1 MTDDL
6 DRRTFIRTTAAVSG
20 AGLLAG
26 CGGSSGD
33 GGSGDGGDGGEMET
47 TEAEEMETTEAEE
60 METTEAEEMDTES
73 SGGMET
79 VEASSE
85 VADYVGDSSNF
96 DGNTVVMADQDEVS
110 VAVGAEG
117 NGGAFAFDPPA
128 VQVSTGTTV
137 VWEWTGEGGGH
148 NVVSEGEGPLDSGS
162 AVAEEGSTYEYTF
175 EEAGTYLY
183 NCTPHATLG
192 MKGAVV
198 VE

>member
-26 CGGSSGD
+26 CGGSGGDGSSGGD
-33 GGSGDGGDGGEMET
+33 GGSGETEAAETEET
-47 TEAEEMETTEAEE
+47 TEAEA
-60 METTEAEEMDTES
+60 MDTES

-79 VEASSE
+79 AEAPDE

-96 DGNTVVMADQDEVS
+96 DGSMVVMTDQDEVT

-128 VQVSTGTTV
+128 VNVSTGTTV
-137 VWEWTGEGGGH
+137 VWEWTGEGAGH
-148 NVVSEGEGPLDSGS
+148 NVKSEGDGPLDSGS
-162 AVAEEGSTYEYTF
+162 AVAEEGTTYEYTF
-175 EEAGTYLY
+175 EETGTYLY
-183 NCTPHATLG
+183 NCVPHKALG
-192 MKGAVV
+192 MVGAVV

>member
-26 CGGSSGD
+26 CGGSGGD
-33 GGSGDGGDGGEMET
+33 GGSGET
-47 TEAEEMETTEAEE
+47 EATEAEEMA
-60 METTEAEEMDTES
+60 TTEAEEMDTES

-85 VADYVGDSSNF
+85 VADYVGESSNF
-96 DGNTVVMADQDEVS
+96 DGNTVVMTDQDEVS

-128 VQVSTGTTV
+128 IKVSTGTTV
-137 VWEWTGEGGGH
+137 VWEWTGEGAGH
-148 NVVSEGEGPLDSGS
+148 NVKSEGDGPLDSGS
-162 AVAEEGSTYEYTF
+162 AVSEEGTTYEYTF
-175 EEAGTYLY
+175 EETGTYLY
-183 NCTPHATLG
+183 NCVPHKALG
-192 MKGAVV
+192 MVGAVV

>member
-26 CGGSSGD
+26 CGGSGGD
-33 GGSGDGGDGGEMET
+33 GGSSGDGDSGSDGGDTEMET
-47 TEAEEMETTEAEE
+47 TEPAEET
-60 METTEAEEMDTES
+60 TES

-79 VEASSE
+79 AEAPSE

-96 DGNTVVMADQDEVS
+96 DGAMVVMTDQDEVT

-137 VWEWTGEGGGH
+137 VWEWTGEGAGH
-148 NVVSEGEGPLDSGS
+148 NVVSEGDGPLDSGS
-162 AVAEEGSTYEYTF
+162 AVSEEGTTYEYTF
-175 EEAGTYLY
+175 EETGTYLY
-183 NCTPHATLG
+183 NCVPHVALG

>member
-26 CGGSSGD
+26 CGGS
-33 GGSGDGGDGGEMET
+33 GGDGDDGDSGGDGDDGESEATET
-47 TEAEEMETTEAEE
+47 EEMET
-60 METTEAEEMDTES
+60 TES

-79 VEASSE
+79 AEAPSE
-85 VADYVGDSSNF
+85 VADYVGESSNF
-96 DGNTVVMADQDEVS
+96 DGSMVVMTDQDEVS

-137 VWEWTGEGGGH
+137 VWEWTGEGAGH
-148 NVVSEGEGPLDSGS
+148 NVVSEGDGPLDSGS
-162 AVAEEGSTYEYTF
+162 AVEEEGNTYEYTF

-183 NCTPHATLG
+183 NCTPHVALG

>member
-1 MTDDL
+1 MSNDL

-26 CGGSSGD
+26 CGGSGGD
-33 GGSGDGGDGGEMET
+33 GGSSGDGGDGEMET
-47 TEAEEMETTEAEE
+47 TETEEMETTEAEE
-60 METTEAEEMDTES
+60 METTE
-73 SGGMET
+73 SGGDMET
-79 VEASSE
+79 VEAPSE
-85 VADYVGDSSNF
+85 VADYVGDASNF
-96 DGNTVVMADQDEVS
+96 DGSMVVMTDQDEVT

-137 VWEWTGEGGGH
+137 VWEWTGEGSTH
-148 NVVSEGEGPLDSGS
+148 NVVSEDDGPLDSGS
-162 AVAEEGSTYEYTF
+162 AVAEEGTTYEHTF
-175 EEAGTYLY
+175 EESGTYLY
-183 NCTPHATLG
+183 NCVPHVALG